1 MDKVFAIG
9 DIHGSYQLL
18 DKVLDYWNPNEE
30 LLIFLGDYIDRGKD
44 SLQVLRK
51 VIELSKEYK
60 VITLSGNHEQIFLN
74 WLKKPKVM
82 SEFYFDQKV
91 GGASTIES
99 FFSAMP
105 HQPSMEDLSSSLPC
119 HTNHQWKI

>member
-60 VITLSGNHEQIFLN
+60 VITLSGNHEQIF
-74 WLKKPKVM
+74 
-82 SEFYFDQKV
+82 
-91 GGASTIES
+91 
-99 FFSAMP
+99 
-105 HQPSMEDLSSSLPC
+105 
-119 HTNHQWKI
+119 